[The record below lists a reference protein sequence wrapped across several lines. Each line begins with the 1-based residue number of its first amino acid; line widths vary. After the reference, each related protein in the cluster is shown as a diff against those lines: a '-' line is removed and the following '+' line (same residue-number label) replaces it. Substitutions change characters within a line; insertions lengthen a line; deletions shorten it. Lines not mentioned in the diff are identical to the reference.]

1 MRPECVANGDD
12 MDFSAITLAKTAT
25 WVVQKAAAVKP
36 GEQVLIAA
44 DFRSDDAV
52 VQAITTAVYVAGG
65 EPTVAYMTA
74 RPVAGSPASRI
85 MQHAVDGADVVICP
99 TTTVIHF
106 TPHIR
111 KALDEKRIRLIS
123 ISIDRH
129 TMLSGAASADPEE
142 VAAVTR
148 RLYEILAPAKSLHVT
163 STNGTDFRCSIEG
176 RLPNLSI
183 GMAREPGQI
192 GTFPFGE
199 VPHAPIE
206 GTSEGI
212 VVFDGPMHTVGHLK
226 EPIKY
231 VVERGRVT
239 SIEGGAQA
247 AQLRALIKGVENAD
261 VIGEVSVGTNP
272 ASDLL
277 GDVQEA
283 KKRRG
288 TSHIALGDATGLRG
302 LTHSALHIDG
312 VIQRPTVYADD
323 ILVVNEGTLVL

>member
-1 MRPECVANGDD
+1 

-25 WVVQKAAAVKP
+25 WVVQKAAAVKS

-52 VQAITTAVYVAGG
+52 VQALTTAVYVAGG

-74 RPVAGSPASRI
+74 RQVAGSPASRI

-129 TMLSGAASADPEE
+129 TMTSGAASADPEE

-148 RLYEILAPAKSLHVT
+148 RLYEILAPAKALHIT
-163 STNGTDFRCSIEG
+163 SANGTDFRCSIEG

-206 GTSEGI
+206 GTAEGH
-212 VVFDGPMHTVGHLK
+212 VFFDGPMHTVGHLTG
-226 EPIKY
+226 PIRY
-231 VVERGRVT
+231 VVREGKVV

-247 AQLRALIKGVENAD
+247 AQLRALTSGVENAD

-272 ASDLL
+272 AADLL

-302 LTHSALHIDG
+302 VTHSALHIDG
-312 VIQRPTVYADD
+312 VIQRPAVRADG
-323 ILVVNEGTLVL
+323 ILVVNEGTLVI